1 MAKKYLFDENFYA
14 EFYKDVN
21 IKDKESAIKHYR
33 DFGFNESRIS
43 CEEELNDILNK
54 NLSTIKKQNEL
65 LNKTN
70 FKKPENKLNIL
81 IRTSM
86 RPEFF
91 NECIKSVLNQNYSN
105 YHVYVC
111 YDKKECLNY
120 LYDYSLNNKSITI
133 FYINNDSNK
142 KYKFNLYNN
151 ILKGFVSDGFI
162 IYLDDDDV
170 FTNNNCFKVINENI
184 RNDNNILIW
193 KFMKPDKLIYP
204 KDINN
209 IKIGEIDTTSICF
222 HSKFKNVAKWIDEQ
236 CGDYHFYTE
245 LFSKLKEMNQFNII
259 KVNYILTKT
268 IYHNKFCGSI

>member
-81 IRTSM
+81 IRTSI
-86 RPEFF
+86 RPDFF

-105 YHVYVC
+105 YHVYIC
-111 YDKKECLNY
+111 YDKQECLNY
-120 LYDYSLNNKSITI
+120 LYDYSINYKCISV

-142 KYKFNLYNN
+142 KYKFNL
-151 ILKGFVSDGFI
+151 LDSFI
-162 IYLDDDDV
+162 
-170 FTNNNCFKVINENI
+170 T
-184 RNDNNILIW
+184 
-193 KFMKPDKLIYP
+193 
-204 KDINN
+204 
-209 IKIGEIDTTSICF
+209 
-222 HSKFKNVAKWIDEQ
+222 
-236 CGDYHFYTE
+236 
-245 LFSKLKEMNQFNII
+245 
-259 KVNYILTKT
+259 
-268 IYHNKFCGSI
+268 